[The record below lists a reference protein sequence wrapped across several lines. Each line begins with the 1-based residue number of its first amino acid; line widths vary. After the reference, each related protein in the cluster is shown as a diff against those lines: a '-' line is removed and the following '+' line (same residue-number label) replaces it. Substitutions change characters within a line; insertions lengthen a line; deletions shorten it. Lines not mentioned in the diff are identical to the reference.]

1 MYMTFKPKILIII
14 LAIGLIILSPQ
25 LNVSSA
31 NGEISYSKM
40 LKTFE
45 NNNTDLREI
54 QLSLNDALRSYQQ
67 SQKDVKDASS
77 SWSNTVDM
85 LNKLAIEI
93 TNEMKFGT
101 VMQRSVALTKAE
113 VLYKQQQL
121 STETQKSS
129 LYIELRNSYL
139 NYWQSRVRADLL
151 QNTASISE
159 ANYAKNELLYKQHK
173 ISLQDLEKAKLNLV
187 QNQNNLN
194 DAKRKQEQSEQ
205 ALALLIGTDFA
216 KIYEIN
222 IWESEEKLEH
232 NFVEP
237 YIKQALKNR
246 LDIVLLQDQ
255 IATNKLTIDT
265 YDKYLNYS
273 DLSETQQKSYDQL
286 NKDNDRLYYELQ
298 KKKIQVE
305 KEIRNAYLDL
315 QYSNFRIQTLIN
327 NRNDLNSDYLKL
339 KEQFKQGKAT
349 ENQVLEAQLNY
360 NDAHITY
367 LKAIYDYNT
376 QVYKFNCI
384 SNAGLN
390 INIAQT
396 AQISTSQGR
405 GH

>member
-1 MYMTFKPKILIII
+1 MTFKPKLLIII
-14 LAIGLIILSPQ
+14 LTIGLIIVSPQ

-45 NNNTDLREI
+45 DNNTDLREI
-54 QLSLNDALRSYQQ
+54 QLSLNDSLRSYQQ

-101 VMQRSVALTKAE
+101 VMQRGVALAKAE

-121 STETQKSS
+121 TAEIQKSK

-139 NYWQSRVRADLL
+139 NYWQSRVKTDLL

-173 ISLQDLEKAKLNLV
+173 ISLQNLEKAKLNLV
-187 QNQNNLN
+187 QDQNNLN
-194 DAKRKQEQSEQ
+194 NAKRKQEQSEQ
-205 ALALLIGTDFA
+205 ELATFIGTDFA

-237 YIKQALKNR
+237 YIKRALNNR
-246 LDIVLLQDQ
+246 LDIVSLQDQ
-255 IATNKLTIDT
+255 MAINKLTIDT
-265 YDKYLNYS
+265 YDKYLNY
-273 DLSETQQKSYDQL
+273 DNLSENQQKSYDQL
-286 NKDNDRLYYELQ
+286 IKDNDRLAYQLQ

-315 QYSNFRIQTLIN
+315 LYSNFKIQTLIN
-327 NRNDLNSDYLKL
+327 NRNDLNSDYLKQ

-349 ENQVLEAQLNY
+349 ENEVLKAQLNY

-376 QVYKFNCI
+376 EVYKFNCVT
-384 SNAGLN
+384 NTGLTTN
-390 INIAQT
+390 VAQT
-396 AQISTSQGR
+396 AQTSTSQGR
-405 GH
+405 GR